1 MDPISF
7 EELEKLLEQDDEP
20 GTVTPLVEPTVE
32 NNPVDKTEDGVEK
45 TKAFAKRLK
54 ESTEK
59 ARTEERENI
68 AKQLGYTSY
77 SEMLKSR
84 ENKMLEDKG
93 LDPEEVSPIVNELV
107 EKRLKEDPRMKE
119 LESYRQKQIEEFG
132 KKELAEITKLTNGE
146 ITSLSQLDKN
156 TIEQWTKTGSLKQA
170 FLTVEGEKYI
180 LKARS
185 QAARGTTEHLTNP
198 PSSPP
203 VNNGMRTLTEEEK
216 KVWRFFNPNIT
227 EEELNKKQVKS

>member
-20 GTVTPLVEPTVE
+20 GTVTPPVEPTVE
-32 NNPVDKTEDGVEK
+32 NNPVDKTEEGVEK